1 MKNNDYGPDLYV
13 ANVKQLAVHNCNF
26 RTAVWAGGHMQMT
39 VMQIPPCG
47 EVGMEIHEDTDQII
61 RVECGTAM
69 LQVQSCSC
77 EGNKEWYLYTGDT
90 AFIPMG
96 TWHNIVNVGSCPLR
110 LSSIYAPPHHPRG
123 TVHRTKK
130 DAEK

>member
-1 MKNNDYGPDLYV
+1 MENSDYGPELYV
-13 ANVKQLAVHNCNF
+13 SNVKQLAVHNCNF
-26 RTAVWAGGHMQMT
+26 RTAVWTGEQMQMT

-47 EVGMEIHEDTDQII
+47 EIGFEIHEDTDQMI

-77 EGNKEWYLYTGDT
+77 GENIERYLYAGDV

-96 TWHNIVNVGSCPLR
+96 TWHNIVNVGSCALK
-110 LSSIYAPPHHPRG
+110 LSSIYAPLHHPRG